1 VVAGRCL
8 CGGVKFEIE
17 GDLAGIQVCHCSEC
31 RRAQGSAFGTNLPV
45 AAGQFRLIC
54 GADLLKAYE
63 SSPGKD
69 RVFCSTCGSPVY
81 SRLHARP
88 DRLRIRAGLLDDS
101 ADLALAFHFH
111 TDSRA
116 NWWPI
121 TDDLT
126 QYPEDRPAD

>member
-1 VVAGRCL
+1 MIRGRCL
-8 CGGVKFEIE
+8 CGGVAFEFD
-17 GDLAGIQVCHCSEC
+17 GPVAGIQVCHCSEC

-45 AAGQFRLIC
+45 TTDQFRLVS
-54 GADLLKAYE
+54 GEGLLRAFE

-88 DRLRIRAGLLDDS
+88 DRLRIRVGLVEDS
-101 ADLALAFHFH
+101 PELALAFHFH

-116 NWWPI
+116 GWGPS

-126 QYPEDRPAD
+126 QYPAARPAD

>member
-1 VVAGRCL
+1 MIRGRCL
-8 CGGVKFEIE
+8 CGGVSFEID
-17 GDLAGIQVCHCSEC
+17 GPVAGIQVCHCSEC

-45 AAGQFRLIC
+45 SADRFRLVS
-54 GADLLKAYE
+54 GAELLKAYE

-88 DRLRIRAGLLDDS
+88 DRLRVRAGLLEDDTG
-101 ADLALAFHFH
+101 LGLAFHFH
-111 TDSRA
+111 TGSRA
-116 NWWPI
+116 SWWPI